1 MHGLSTFEEDELVSF
16 FPFSHCCNVPSFH
29 RKFHFHITLLFRG
42 DFQKCRSVWAMEA
55 EIKKSTMETLGG
67 EKQKTCPVLATYN
80 YYTIITAAVHLNIIT
95 VHKND
100 EYKISIINAWLQ
112 DMET

>member
-1 MHGLSTFEEDELVSF
+1 MHGLSTFEEDELVFF
-16 FPFSHCCNVPSFH
+16 FPFSHCFNVPSFH

-42 DFQKCRSVWAMEA
+42 DFQKCRRVWAMEA
-55 EIKKSTMETLGG
+55 DIEKSIMETLGG
-67 EKQKTCPVLATYN
+67 EKQETRPVLATY
-80 YYTIITAAVHLNIIT
+80 YYYIIIFAAVHLNFVT

-100 EYKISIINAWLQ
+100 EYKNSIINAWLH

>member
-1 MHGLSTFEEDELVSF
+1 
-16 FPFSHCCNVPSFH
+16 
-29 RKFHFHITLLFRG
+29 
-42 DFQKCRSVWAMEA
+42 MEA

-67 EKQKTCPVLATYN
+67 EKQKTRPVLATY
-80 YYTIITAAVHLNIIT
+80 YYYIIITAAVHLNIIT

-100 EYKISIINAWLQ
+100 EYKISIINAWLH